1 VQGPQ
6 QGLVS
11 ESSETGVKRRRTQ
24 AEKVGRI
31 KYIIYKLGRLEHQ
44 LKLIDDRTKTLV
56 QGLQDFMQFEKGYVE
71 DTICKDEVDKMILQV
86 LLEVGNA
93 GILPSQLSA
102 KLSRY
107 HMDRWR
113 ITRRIQ
119 RMNKRLR
126 RELGQSVAEKRGHRW
141 AMTSFMCQNWGT
153 KKEEIM
159 AEEPESQ

>member
-1 VQGPQ
+1 VRDPQ
-6 QGLVS
+6 RVLVS

-31 KYIIYKLGRLEHQ
+31 KYIVYKLSRLERQ

-71 DTICKDEVDKMILQV
+71 DAICQDEVDKLILQV

-102 KLSRY
+102 KLSHY

-113 ITRRIQ
+113 VTRRIQ
-119 RMNKRLR
+119 RMNRRLR
-126 RELGQSVAEKRGHRW
+126 RELGQSVAEKRGHKW
-141 AMTSFMCQNWGT
+141 AMTSFMHETWGS
-153 KKEEIM
+153 KMEEIR
-159 AEEPESQ
+159 EEE

>member
-31 KYIIYKLGRLEHQ
+31 KYIVYKLGRLERQ

-56 QGLQDFMQFEKGYVE
+56 QGLHDFMQFEKGYVE
-71 DTICKDEVDKMILQV
+71 DVICRDDVDKLILQV

-113 ITRRIQ
+113 VTRRIQ

-126 RELGQSVAEKRGHRW
+126 KELGQSVAEKRGHRW
-141 AMTSFMCQNWGT
+141 AMTSFMHETWGS
-153 KKEEIM
+153 KMEEIR
-159 AEEPESQ
+159 EEE

>member
-11 ESSETGVKRRRTQ
+11 ESSETYVKRRRTQ
-24 AEKVGRI
+24 AEKVGRV
-31 KYIIYKLGRLEHQ
+31 KYIVYKLGRLERQ

-71 DTICKDEVDKMILQV
+71 DVICQDDVDKLILQT

-107 HMDRWR
+107 RMDRWR
-113 ITRRIQ
+113 ITRRVQ

-126 RELGQSVAEKRGHRW
+126 KELGQSVAEKRGHKW
-141 AMTSFMCQNWGT
+141 AMTSFMHETWGS
-153 KKEEIM
+153 KMEEIR
-159 AEEPESQ
+159 EEE

>member
-11 ESSETGVKRRRTQ
+11 ESSETYVKRRRTQ

-31 KYIIYKLGRLEHQ
+31 KYIVYKLGRLERQ

-71 DTICKDEVDKMILQV
+71 DVICRDEVDKLILQT

-93 GILPSQLSA
+93 GILPRQLSA

-107 HMDRWR
+107 RMDRWR
-113 ITRRIQ
+113 VTRRIQ

-126 RELGQSVAEKRGHRW
+126 KELGQSVAEKRGHKW
-141 AMTSFMCQNWGT
+141 AMTSFMHETWGS
-153 KKEEIM
+153 KMEEIR
-159 AEEPESQ
+159 EEE

>member
-1 VQGPQ
+1 MRGPR

-11 ESSETGVKRRRTQ
+11 ESSETCVKRRRTQ

-31 KYIIYKLGRLEHQ
+31 KYIVYKLGRLERQ

-71 DTICKDEVDKMILQV
+71 DAICQDEVDKLILQT
-86 LLEVGNA
+86 LLEVGDT

-113 ITRRIQ
+113 VTRRIQ

-126 RELGQSVAEKRGHRW
+126 KELGQSVAEKRGHKW
-141 AMTSFMCQNWGT
+141 AMTSFMHETWGST
-153 KKEEIM
+153 INKTHSSDT
-159 AEEPESQ
+159 AP

>member
-31 KYIIYKLGRLEHQ
+31 KYIVYKLGRLERQ

-56 QGLQDFMQFEKGYVE
+56 QGLQDFMEFEKGYVE
-71 DTICKDEVDKMILQV
+71 DVICRDDVDKLILQT

-107 HMDRWR
+107 RMDRWR
-113 ITRRIQ
+113 VTRRIQ

-126 RELGQSVAEKRGHRW
+126 KELGQSVAEKRGHKW
-141 AMTSFMCQNWGT
+141 AMTSFMHETWGSRM
-153 KKEEIM
+153 EEIR
-159 AEEPESQ
+159 EEE

>member
-11 ESSETGVKRRRTQ
+11 ESSETRVKRRRTQ

-31 KYIIYKLGRLEHQ
+31 KYIVYKLGRLERQ

-71 DTICKDEVDKMILQV
+71 DVISQDDVDKLILRV
-86 LLEVGNA
+86 LLEVGDA

-113 ITRRIQ
+113 VTRRIQ

-126 RELGQSVAEKRGHRW
+126 KELGQSVAEKRGHKW
-141 AMTSFMCQNWGT
+141 AMTSFMHETWGS
-153 KKEEIM
+153 KLEEIR
-159 AEEPESQ
+159 EEE

>member
-1 VQGPQ
+1 VRDPQ

-11 ESSETGVKRRRTQ
+11 ESPETGVRRRRTQ

-31 KYIIYKLGRLEHQ
+31 KYIVYKLGRLERQ

-71 DTICKDEVDKMILQV
+71 DVICQDEVDKLILQT

-113 ITRRIQ
+113 VTRRIQ

-126 RELGQSVAEKRGHRW
+126 KELGQSVAEKRGHKW
-141 AMTSFMCQNWGT
+141 AMTSFMHETWGS
-153 KKEEIM
+153 KMEEIR
-159 AEEPESQ
+159 EEE

>member
-31 KYIIYKLGRLEHQ
+31 KYIVYKLGRLERQ

-71 DTICKDEVDKMILQV
+71 DVICRDEVDKLILQV

-107 HMDRWR
+107 QIDRWR
-113 ITRRIQ
+113 VTRRIQ

-126 RELGQSVAEKRGHRW
+126 KELGQSVAEKRGHKR
-141 AMTSFMCQNWGT
+141 AMTSFMHETWGS
-153 KKEEIM
+153 KMEEIR
-159 AEEPESQ
+159 EEE